1 MTCASPPASVWC
13 VASAA
18 TALSCASLPRL
29 AGEERRGGQA
39 GAQLLCAG
47 AAAAALWRSS
57 ARRPANRAWHRVFVG
72 AIANNKQQKK
82 EKTEKRAASLGQP
95 WRLLRQPLYPADV
108 VVTGAAAASEARFC
122 STGSCNTKKIIRL
135 LIRIAYSSA
144 ELVTSTEASA
154 LLSAVK
160 RQQTA
165 ATVTTAAAAQH
176 AFAAATSTRSRCHSA
191 QQETS
196 YAAGGNG
203 VPDAGRTREWG
214 KRRCRCRCRCS
225 RCAGAAAQSQK
236 HITRQRTGAR
246 YLAAWFLNAAAAALL
261 ASDSRPGSCRAPA
274 CGSKCGGRAEA

>member
-144 ELVTSTEASA
+144 ELVTSTEDLSSSFRRKEPTDCSDRHNSSGGTACVRRRHVNA
-154 LLSAVK
+154 LTLSQ
-160 RQQTA
+160 R
-165 ATVTTAAAAQH
+165 TT
-176 AFAAATSTRSRCHSA
+176 RNIIR
-191 QQETS
+191 
-196 YAAGGNG
+196 
-203 VPDAGRTREWG
+203 GR
-214 KRRCRCRCRCS
+214 
-225 RCAGAAAQSQK
+225 
-236 HITRQRTGAR
+236 RQRRT
-246 YLAAWFLNAAAAALL
+246 
-261 ASDSRPGSCRAPA
+261 
-274 CGSKCGGRAEA
+274 